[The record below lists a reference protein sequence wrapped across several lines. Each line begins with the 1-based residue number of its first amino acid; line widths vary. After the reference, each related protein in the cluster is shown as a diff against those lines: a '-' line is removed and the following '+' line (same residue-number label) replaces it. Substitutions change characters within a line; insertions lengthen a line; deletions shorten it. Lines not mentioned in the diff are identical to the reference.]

1 MVQILLIAPD
11 AFLWMP
17 VHSGQ
22 HHLNIQL
29 NMKKLNSNRSFCA
42 AHIST
47 SSAHLQTYLACSFS
61 LGCGAEVL
69 SKFVSSSL
77 LYYVVCPFACIHPH
91 AAFVAN
97 PSFFTAYFQWLNT
110 WLYAPFQKKATS
122 GGVFF
127 FLFFWGG
134 GDNVYKKHTIAAK
147 KWT

>member
-1 MVQILLIAPD
+1 M
-11 AFLWMP
+11 
-17 VHSGQ
+17 
-22 HHLNIQL
+22 
-29 NMKKLNSNRSFCA
+29 
-42 AHIST
+42 
-47 SSAHLQTYLACSFS
+47 
-61 LGCGAEVL
+61 L

-110 WLYAPFQKKATS
+110 WLYALFQKKATS

-127 FLFFWGG
+127 FLFFLGGGG
-134 GDNVYKKHTIAAK
+134 GDKVYKKHTIAAK